1 MKMEKIFGWLLLIAG
16 ILIIVWGIFNS
27 FNIFTAK
34 QEPPAVFKLVE
45 EKTLPQK
52 EKTQDL
58 QVQMEKMIGE
68 QLKGMLPADF
78 LPKFLNLIS
87 WSIFMGILV
96 FAGGQISGIGIK
108 LLKKS

>member
-34 QEPPAVFKLVE
+34 QEPPTVFKLVE